1 MKLFIM
7 LLVTLFLISSDKQS
21 ISSYSM
27 CKTFFFTIYE
37 SEHNLRELV
46 GVHCDTH
53 SFYTDYNIFYIIFIT
68 LECTCR

>member
-46 GVHCDTH
+46 GVNCDTY
-53 SFYTDYNIFYIIFIT
+53 FVLIILFVYILFFT
-68 LECTCR
+68 LEFTCR